1 MFVPKIIRMCVG
13 ANNHSPL
20 QFKEDQVMNRN
31 TFVGRINSFLPHTEP
46 SPSPSPAKRAR
57 VKRDPEFP
65 RPFRWKRER
74 VRARYKS
81 VFVSF
86 VNFVVSCLLI
96 WLTTGSGVALA
107 ASAGGSDPA
116 AVNFEMHCATCH
128 APNGSGDTAV
138 GKSVKIPDLRSPA
151 VQSQSDAQLAE
162 IIANGK
168 GAMPPFK
175 SNLSTDEIDA
185 LVKHVHQLAK
195 TK

>member
-1 MFVPKIIRMCVG
+1 LEVIDLHSG
-13 ANNHSPL
+13 APL
-20 QFKEDQVMNRN
+20 LYS
-31 TFVGRINSFLPHTEP
+31 T
-46 SPSPSPAKRAR
+46 
-57 VKRDPEFP
+57 
-65 RPFRWKRER
+65 
-74 VRARYKS
+74 
-81 VFVSF
+81 
-86 VNFVVSCLLI
+86 NFVVSCLLI

-107 ASAGGSDPA
+107 ASAGGSDPG

-128 APNGSGDTAV
+128 APNGSGDTVV

>member
-1 MFVPKIIRMCVG
+1 MLKNNVPVRLIDLL
-13 ANNHSPL
+13 PL
-20 QFKEDQVMNRN
+20 
-31 TFVGRINSFLPHTEP
+31 
-46 SPSPSPAKRAR
+46 
-57 VKRDPEFP
+57 
-65 RPFRWKRER
+65 RPFRWERAGVRER
-74 VRARYKS
+74 NVVKS
-81 VFVSF
+81 ALAVPLLLVS
-86 VNFVVSCLLI
+86 VVV
-96 WLTTGSGVALA
+96 GSGTAVA
-107 ASAGGSDPA
+107 ASAGGSDPG
-116 AVNFEMHCATCH
+116 AVDFEMHCATCH

-138 GKSVKIPDLRSPA
+138 GKSVKIPDLRSQA